1 MLCSYNK
8 VSQRKENVIKKFI
21 RKKNTLTVPYLPKK
35 PLLVVSSPTQF
46 KPVLLKGQLYFFQ
59 LNLTDS

>member
-21 RKKNTLTVPYLPKK
+21 RKKKTLTVPYLPKK
-35 PLLVVSSPTQF
+35 PLLVVSGPTQF